1 MMNDDWRDNTIP
13 FYLDYLD
20 NPDCDL
26 SKDDVFRRIE
36 KLRYKRGM
44 EWFDTP
50 MYAEDCV
57 RVFGYERDILFLTH
71 IANTL
76 MEDQRLHSSEAA
88 LRVLE
93 DILTAIRRLRD
104 EADADRY
111 SIRHDIHGISERIRS
126 FVSGH
131 ER

>member
-1 MMNDDWRDNTIP
+1 MMNDEWKDITRVFHFERDT
-13 FYLDYLD
+13 
-20 NPDCDL
+20 
-26 SKDDVFRRIE
+26 SKESIFVQLQ

-111 SIRHDIHGISERIRS
+111 PIRHDIHVISERIRS
-126 FVSGH
+126 FASGH